1 MKKLSARVFVWISLL
16 ICLVSFIGASYVQTN
31 FGSVEITEL
40 TFETTS
46 GNTMNA
52 LLLKPENATAT
63 SPAPAIVTSHGW
75 YNNKEMQDLNYV
87 EYARRGFVVLSISM
101 YGHGDS
107 EVLPNNTWWNPENNA
122 NGMYDAVKMMATL
135 PYVDATRIGV
145 TGHSN
150 GALASRN
157 AMVLDNDAPTRLI
170 AAGLL
175 VSNDAVY
182 KDGDGNYANLYGGRD
197 VGIVA
202 CQYDEFFHRVK
213 QEDGSTSAPRDYMK
227 QGTSQSFLN
236 FGADP
241 AVAEKRESETYYTQ
255 DIDGEEAIRVIFNP
269 AIIHPKAHWDTG
281 VVADSVTF
289 FDKALDAPVK
299 LDADDQIW
307 PLKAAFNGFAVIGI
321 FMFIISFALALL
333 DTPRYASLR
342 QTAAIRP
349 MPTTAKGKGWYWG
362 GMAICSLIGIILYPA
377 IYSWCNSTRP
387 AFFNQAPTY
396 YIGMW
401 SLLCG
406 VGTLIVLILSYN
418 LNGKAEGFSF
428 KETGVAIE
436 GRKLFDSIILAGAV
450 VLAAFGV
457 IFAGEYLFK
466 ADARIFCIT
475 IRAFDPDHFGEIL
488 KFAPFFLAYYIVM
501 SIAVNSFNFVGK
513 KEGANLAVQMA
524 SVAIGPAIMIAI
536 QYATFF
542 ISGHMFTTHTGFG
555 GSITGIWLF
564 PVVFYL
570 PVAAMVT
577 RFIYKKTNNPYIG
590 GIIMGLFVTIVSATN
605 TLTMLV

>member
-1 MKKLSARVFVWISLL
+1 MKKMSARVFVWISLL
-16 ICLVSFIGASYVQTN
+16 ICLISFIGVSVIQTN

-52 LLLKPENATAT
+52 LLLVPENAT
-63 SPAPAIVTSHGW
+63 SENPAPAIVTSHGW

-107 EVLPNNTWWNPENNA
+107 EVLPNNTWWNAENNA

-135 PYVDATRIGV
+135 PYVDASRIGV

-157 AMVLDNDAPTRLI
+157 AMVQDNGAETRLI

-182 KDGDGNYANLYGGRD
+182 YDADKNFANLYGGRD

-213 QEDGSTSAPRDYMK
+213 QDNGTTSPPREYIN
-227 QGTSQSFLN
+227 QVTAQSFLN

-241 AVAEKRESETYYTQ
+241 AGLEKRSSYEYYTQ
-255 DIDGEEAIRVIFNP
+255 DVDGEEAIRVIFNP
-269 AIIHPKAHWDTG
+269 AIIHPKAHWDQG

-289 FDKALDAPVK
+289 FDKALGAPIK
-299 LDADDQIW
+299 LDAKDQIW
-307 PLKAAFNGFAVIGI
+307 PFKAIFNGTAVIGL
-321 FMFIISFALALL
+321 FMFIVSFALALL
-333 DTPRYASLR
+333 DTPRYATLC
-342 QTAAIRP
+342 QKAEIRP
-349 MPTTAKGKGWYWG
+349 MPTGKGKAWYWG
-362 GMAICSLIGIILYPA
+362 GMAACSLIGIYLYPA

-406 VGTLIVLILSYN
+406 VGTLIVLALSYAFS
-418 LNGKAEGFSF
+418 GKAAGFSF
-428 KETGVAIE
+428 KETGIAID
-436 GRKLFDSIILAGAV
+436 GRKLFDTIILAGAV

-475 IRAFDPDHFGEIL
+475 IRAFEPDHFVEIA
-488 KFAPFFLAYYIVM
+488 KFAPFFLVYYIVM
-501 SIAVNSFNFVGK
+501 SVAVNSFNFVGK
-513 KEGANLAVQMA
+513 KEGANLAIQMV

-536 QYATFF
+536 QYGTFF
-542 ISGHMFTTHTGFG
+542 VSGHMFTTHTGFG

-570 PVAAMVT
+570 PVAALVT